1 MTPDVKV
8 VTSRAI
14 LKETLIMI
22 VGIRVIIWMM
32 TMMPLDGFA
41 TTTMR
46 MMMMTMLVMMMK
58 MMVMVNLVERLIRKG
73 KDETPSLL
81 SAFTMPVT

>member
-1 MTPDVKV
+1 MNV

-14 LKETLIMI
+14 LKETPMKM

-46 MMMMTMLVMMMK
+46 MMMMVMMM
-58 MMVMVNLVERLIRKG
+58 MVVVVVVVNLVERLIRKG

-81 SAFTMPVT
+81 SAFTMSVT